1 MMRKKD
7 ERRILLVRAAVM
19 LLAVLTSVGMRA
31 QLNGYCGEMGGS
43 NVKWALSEDATVLTI
58 SGTGRMRD
66 YFVMQGYDTPW
77 FQYRQTIQTVNIEE
91 GVTSIGNYAF
101 SMFDAECALTSI
113 TLPGS
118 VTDIGEYA
126 FAWLKSPG
134 LKEFTIPDGVQTL
147 GEGAFYNSG
156 LETIHLGNGIQTM
169 GYGVFDSSA
178 LKFVTIPAGVSEVD
192 WTMFWWCSD
201 LQSITVAEDHPTYKS
216 IDGVVF
222 TKDGTEILYYPD
234 GKPDTSY
241 DIPEGVTKLGD
252 LMFPLC
258 VTSLSIP
265 VSLTDVG
272 ESALLGWTWEA
283 FNVAADNATYKSV
296 DGVLFS
302 KDGETLV
309 NYPGGK
315 SDTSYTIPDG
325 VVTIGDYAFSSSNQ
339 LVSVIIPEGVKT
351 VGSHA
356 FSLCTKLESVAIPAS
371 VTSLGESA
379 FSECEGMK
387 EFSVADDNPN
397 YKSVDGTLLTK
408 DGKEL
413 MYYPV
418 ANDRTEYVI
427 PDGVTT
433 IDGFT
438 FRSAPNLTS
447 VTLPEGV
454 TSIGDAAFSFCTALT
469 SINIPASMT
478 VIRREAFNY
487 CIALTDVYCFAD
499 PAALEWTDENCNDFI
514 FEWGGREVAQK
525 TQCHVFDKAA
535 FDAKW
540 ATGDRSTDVNV
551 EFVGD
556 LAEIVAIT
564 VPKDNA
570 RPTVDGAWYTLNGIR
585 LSDKPTEKGMYING
599 GKKVMV
605 K

>member
-201 LQSITVAEDHPTYKS
+201 LQSITVAEDHPAYKS

-222 TKDGTEILYYPD
+222 TKDGTEILYYP
-234 GKPDTSY
+234 
-241 DIPEGVTKLGD
+241 
-252 LMFPLC
+252 FPR
-258 VTSLSIP
+258 V
-265 VSLTDVG
+265 
-272 ESALLGWTWEA
+272 
-283 FNVAADNATYKSV
+283 
-296 DGVLFS
+296 
-302 KDGETLV
+302 
-309 NYPGGK
+309 
-315 SDTSYTIPDG
+315 
-325 VVTIGDYAFSSSNQ
+325 
-339 LVSVIIPEGVKT
+339 
-351 VGSHA
+351 
-356 FSLCTKLESVAIPAS
+356 
-371 VTSLGESA
+371 
-379 FSECEGMK
+379 
-387 EFSVADDNPN
+387 
-397 YKSVDGTLLTK
+397 
-408 DGKEL
+408 
-413 MYYPV
+413 
-418 ANDRTEYVI
+418 
-427 PDGVTT
+427 
-433 IDGFT
+433 
-438 FRSAPNLTS
+438 
-447 VTLPEGV
+447 
-454 TSIGDAAFSFCTALT
+454 
-469 SINIPASMT
+469 
-478 VIRREAFNY
+478 
-487 CIALTDVYCFAD
+487 
-499 PAALEWTDENCNDFI
+499 
-514 FEWGGREVAQK
+514 
-525 TQCHVFDKAA
+525 
-535 FDAKW
+535 
-540 ATGDRSTDVNV
+540 
-551 EFVGD
+551 
-556 LAEIVAIT
+556 
-564 VPKDNA
+564 
-570 RPTVDGAWYTLNGIR
+570 
-585 LSDKPTEKGMYING
+585 
-599 GKKVMV
+599 
-605 K
+605 